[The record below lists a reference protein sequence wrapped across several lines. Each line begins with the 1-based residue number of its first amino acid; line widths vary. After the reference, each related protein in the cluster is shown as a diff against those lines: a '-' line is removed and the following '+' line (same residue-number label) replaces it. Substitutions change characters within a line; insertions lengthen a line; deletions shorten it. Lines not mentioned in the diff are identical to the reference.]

1 MSNASNLGRVQQEIH
16 AFVIAVAFAFV
27 RDNSDDMTASC
38 VVSSSMESFAD
49 FNMRW
54 ELCKFR
60 KLGLDKKDKRKS
72 TALQIEQYL
81 CKDMVSLGSVL
92 VKRMCFGY
100 LGLLRFEVHYR
111 LRRSVAVDCLSCFNM
126 HRLRIWLRVI
136 RPCRWYYWLCQKNQ
150 HSIIRFYAKRNQLFW
165 RGSRFS
171 RFASD
176 TVGNSAIGVNEDA
189 QRGVTQILI
198 GLIWRSVFGTFL
210 RSRPSSCNS
219 AGIMR
224 NSALRSA
231 IV

>member
-1 MSNASNLGRVQQEIH
+1 MRLTRGIFNKKFMSLLLRWHSHSLG
-16 AFVIAVAFAFV
+16 
-27 RDNSDDMTASC
+27 DNSDNITASC
-38 VVSSSMESFAD
+38 DVSSSMESFAD

-100 LGLLRFEVHYR
+100 LELLRFEVRYR

-165 RGSRFS
+165 WSCQVLKIR
-171 RFASD
+171 
-176 TVGNSAIGVNEDA
+176 
-189 QRGVTQILI
+189 
-198 GLIWRSVFGTFL
+198 L
-210 RSRPSSCNS
+210 RHGWKFCYWC
-219 AGIMR
+219 
-224 NSALRSA
+224 
-231 IV
+231 